1 MITRF
6 KIDIIKDRLLDNLQK
21 MFKII
26 LVDGNIIEIDHNW
39 DKVVLLRRLKMICD
53 CSVIML

>member
-6 KIDIIKDRLLDNLQK
+6 KIDIIKDRLLDNLRK

>member
-1 MITRF
+1 MVTRF
-6 KIDIIKDRLLDNLQK
+6 RIDIIKDRLLDNLRK

-26 LVDGNIIEIDHNW
+26 SVDGNIIEIDHNW